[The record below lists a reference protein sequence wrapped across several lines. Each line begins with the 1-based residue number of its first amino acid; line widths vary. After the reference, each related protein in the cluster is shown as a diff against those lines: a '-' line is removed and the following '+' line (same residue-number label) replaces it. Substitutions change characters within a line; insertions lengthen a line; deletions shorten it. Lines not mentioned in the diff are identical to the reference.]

1 MLKGLQVKEEA
12 KLISRALQI
21 EKKVDIKSKKHN
33 KDLQKNQPSS

>member
-21 EKKVDIKSKKHN
+21 EKKSKHEIEET
-33 KDLQKNQPSS
+33 